1 MEQTFKK
8 LFVYFSKKIVLTFFG
23 LAILGTL
30 LIPQPALAGLWDWLL
45 GAVTFIPNNII
56 NIFFSLTLGIWSAL
70 VALAG
75 GLLKWVLSPD
85 FISWSYTNP
94 ATNPVIE
101 TGLNITRSFV
111 NMGLVLI
118 LVYIAFATILRLS
131 GYQTQKLL
139 ITLIVVALLV
149 NFAPVICGFVVD
161 ATNIAMYYFVDN
173 VTGMKNLTNDLVG
186 ISDSIKAGI
195 TTEEASKQFGII
207 FQTLVL
213 IAFNQALFFILFLF
227 VILFILRYVAI
238 WVLVILAPLAF
249 VCYILPATKRF
260 FTLWWNQFFQ
270 WSIIGV
276 IAGFFLYL
284 GEQIAELMPTA
295 EMAAHKAEY
304 GIFDTILPHFV
315 TLAFLIIGLIMA
327 LTTSAAGATQ
337 IVAGAKRGGKVAG
350 KYTGKWGW
358 RRVKGTYGGTAK
370 APGRMVKTYQ
380 TARTM
385 GKSRKQAFGAA
396 VLRPARTWKRWK
408 PFEVKGLTKKKVK
421 AKGGVAKVVTGVAPP
436 WEWKITH
443 GGSKAK
449 AAGKGLKKAA
459 KDSWAAAIGKK
470 GKSKKC
476 KKCGK
481 TIEFT
486 ANVCPNCG
494 HIF

>member
-30 LIPQPALAGLWDWLL
+30 LIPQPALAGIWDWLL

-56 NIFFSLTLGIWSAL
+56 NIFFQITIGIWSAL

-75 GLLKWVLSPD
+75 GLLKWVLSPG

-101 TGLNITRSFV
+101 IGLNITRSFV

-118 LVYIAFATILRLS
+118 LVYIAFATILRLG

-161 ATNIAMYYFVDN
+161 AANIAMYYFVDH

-195 TTEEASKQFGII
+195 TTIEASKQFGII

-227 VILFILRYVAI
+227 VILFIFRYVAI

-249 VCYILPATKRF
+249 ICYILPATKRF

-276 IAGFFLYL
+276 VAGFFLYL

-295 EMAAHKAEY
+295 QMAAHEAEY
-304 GIFDTILPHFV
+304 GVFDTILPHFV
-315 TLAFLIIGLIMA
+315 TLAFLVIGLIMS
-327 LTTSAAGATQ
+327 LTTSAQGATQ
-337 IVAGAKRGGKVAG
+337 IVAGAKRGGKVARNYAG
-350 KYTGKWGW
+350 KWTAKIPKTVYKEYGKAAKTLPRSFAQGMKAGGGWKKPGGWTRGFKETGKTIAHAPAATYRMAKKEVQPATIK
-358 RRVKGTYGGTAK
+358 RRATA
-370 APGRMVKTYQ
+370 
-380 TARTM
+380 
-385 GKSRKQAFGAA
+385 
-396 VLRPARTWKRWK
+396 
-408 PFEVKGLTKKKVK
+408 
-421 AKGGVAKVVTGVAPP
+421 AK
-436 WEWKITH
+436 
-443 GGSKAK
+443 
-449 AAGKGLKKAA
+449 KGLKKAA
-459 KDSWAAAIGKK
+459 RESWAAALKQKKKKK
-470 GKSKKC
+470 GEKC
-476 KKCGK
+476 PHCN
-481 TIEFT
+481 TVLPIDT
-486 ANVCPNCG
+486 DYCPNCG
-494 HIF
+494 LKF